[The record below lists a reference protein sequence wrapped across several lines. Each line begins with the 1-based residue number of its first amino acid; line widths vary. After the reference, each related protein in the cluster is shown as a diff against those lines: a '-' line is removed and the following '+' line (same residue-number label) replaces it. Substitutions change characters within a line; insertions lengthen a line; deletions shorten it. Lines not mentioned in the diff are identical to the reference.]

1 MATNAIL
8 AINSLDRYITGRA
21 AEPQQNA
28 LIGAY
33 LRFPNPPSNN
43 FTIQSPGALIYGYID
58 RIVVSQ
64 IQVQCNI
71 PTIVPDR
78 NDTFFIGLNSTNVI
92 HSVLIPYGFYVPE
105 ELAAM
110 LQSQIAAVPALAAA
124 EIDVSYNPT
133 NGFIFE
139 SKSVPTVRFYF
150 PDNEKILNTPGQTS
164 RTVSAA
170 LKFYKVLGMTSLNAD
185 LGAPGIDV
193 QFSSSAPNFLY
204 TPYIDFYS
212 DVLTNY
218 QTIKDTNTSVAK
230 PKGLI
235 ARVYLSGNGNVQS
248 TTPTSALGTQPFVV
262 TADLNSPKVIKWSK
276 DVAIPSIDFQ
286 LLDCYGD
293 LIPGPDVM
301 TYYPQTEFQMT
312 LLCVEGE

>member
-1 MATNAIL
+1 
-8 AINSLDRYITGRA
+8 LDRYITGRA
-21 AEPQQNA
+21 AEPQENA

-58 RIVVSQ
+58 RIIVSQ

-71 PTIVPDR
+71 PTIIPGR
-78 NDTFFIGLNSTNVI
+78 NDIFFIGLNSTNVI
-92 HSVLIPYGFYVPE
+92 YEVFIPYGFYVPE

-124 EIDVSYNPT
+124 EIDVSYDPQ
-133 NGFIFE
+133 NGFVFQ
-139 SKSVPTVRFYF
+139 STSVPSVYFYF
-150 PDNEKILNTPGQTS
+150 PDNEEILNTPGQTS
-164 RTVSAA
+164 RTVSVA
-170 LKFYKVLGMTSLNAD
+170 LKAYKVLGMTKLNSD
-185 LGAPGIDV
+185 IGPPGIDF
-193 QFSSSAPNFLY
+193 QFSSTAPNFLY

-235 ARVYLSGNGNVQS
+235 ARVYLSGNGNVQT

-293 LIPGPDVM
+293 FIPGPDVQ
-301 TYYPQTEFQMT
+301 TYYSQTEFQMT

>member
-21 AEPQQNA
+21 AEPQENA

-71 PTIVPDR
+71 PTIIPGR
-78 NDTFFIGLNSTNVI
+78 NDIFFIGLNSTNVI
-92 HSVLIPYGFYVPE
+92 YEVFIPYGFYVPE

-124 EIDVSYNPT
+124 EIDVSYDPQ
-133 NGFIFE
+133 NGFVFQ
-139 SKSVPTVRFYF
+139 STSVPSVNFYF
-150 PDNEKILNTPGQTS
+150 PDNEEILNTPGQTS
-164 RTVSAA
+164 RTVSVA
-170 LKFYKVLGMTSLNAD
+170 LKAYKVLGMNKLNSD
-185 LGAPGIDV
+185 IGPPGIDF
-193 QFSSSAPNFLY
+193 QFSSTAPNFLY

-293 LIPGPDVM
+293 FIPGPDVQ